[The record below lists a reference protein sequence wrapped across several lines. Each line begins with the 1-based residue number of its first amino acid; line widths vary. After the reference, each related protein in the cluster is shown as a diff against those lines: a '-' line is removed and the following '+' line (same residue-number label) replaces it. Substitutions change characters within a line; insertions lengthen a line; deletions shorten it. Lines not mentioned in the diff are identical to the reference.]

1 MAGSKFRGDFEERLK
16 SVLNEI
22 TKKTNEVILFIDEL
36 HTLVG
41 AGASEGAID
50 ASNMLKPSLARGE
63 LHCIGATTLNEY
75 RNYIEKDT
83 ALARRFQQLYVDE
96 PSLDNTVSILR
107 GLKEKYEVHHGISI
121 SDKALISATK
131 LSSRYITERFLPDK
145 AIDLIDEAA
154 SKKRIELDSKP
165 DNLDELDRKIM
176 QLNIEK
182 KVLSKEKDTD
192 SLKRL
197 ELVNTE
203 LKDLEKKSDEFT
215 KEWNLKKKQIE
226 KIQNTKFELEN
237 AKNELTLAKRN
248 GDWEKAGE
256 LSYQIIPSLVETL
269 EISNKK
275 NKIEEKNFIE
285 NTIYEEDIANV
296 ISKWTGI
303 PVSKMLEDEKNK
315 FLQIETWLN
324 NKIIGQ
330 EESIKKISNAL
341 RRARSGL
348 NDLKRP
354 LGSFLF
360 LGPTGVGKT
369 ETAKL
374 LASFLFDDEKSLL
387 RIDMSEFMEKHS
399 VSRLIGAPP
408 GYVGHEDGGKLT
420 ESVRR
425 RPFKVILFDEI
436 EKAHPEVLNIL
447 LQVLDDGRLTDSQG
461 RLVDFRNTI
470 IILTSNMG
478 SNYFDD
484 WQNTSEENESTK
496 LLKNNIMG
504 SVKTFLRAE
513 FINRLDEILF
523 FTKLTRNNI
532 KVIAEIQLKE
542 LNERLNEMNIKLTW
556 DESVV
561 NLITLE
567 GYNPEYGARPIK
579 RTIRY
584 LIEDKISDLI
594 LKEELEKKVIKLKE
608 IDGYIELKVD

>member
-1 MAGSKFRGDFEERLK
+1 MKQINIGNKLISSENSCYLIAEIGINHNGD
-16 SVLNEI
+16 
-22 TKKTNEVILFIDEL
+22 
-36 HTLVG
+36 
-41 AGASEGAID
+41 
-50 ASNMLKPSLARGE
+50 
-63 LHCIGATTLNEY
+63 
-75 RNYIEKDT
+75 
-83 ALARRFQQLYVDE
+83 
-96 PSLDNTVSILR
+96 LDNV
-107 GLKEKYEVHHGISI
+107 V
-121 SDKALISATK
+121 K
-131 LSSRYITERFLPDK
+131 LMNNSKDAGFDCVKFQKRTPELSTPDSQK
-145 AIDLIDEAA
+145 NVMRETPWGEMTYLEY
-154 SKKRIELDSKP
+154 KKRIELDSKP
-165 DNLDELDRKIM
+165 DNLDELDRKII

-197 ELVNTE
+197 ELVNIE
-203 LKDLEKKSDEFT
+203 LKDLEQKSHEFT

-256 LSYQIIPSLVETL
+256 LSYQIIPSLVENL

-275 NKIEEKNFIE
+275 NKIDEKNFIE

-542 LNERLNEMNIKLTW
+542 LNERLNEMNISLTW

-608 IDGYIELKVD
+608 IDGYIELKVN

>member
-1 MAGSKFRGDFEERLK
+1 
-16 SVLNEI
+16 
-22 TKKTNEVILFIDEL
+22 
-36 HTLVG
+36 
-41 AGASEGAID
+41 
-50 ASNMLKPSLARGE
+50 
-63 LHCIGATTLNEY
+63 
-75 RNYIEKDT
+75 
-83 ALARRFQQLYVDE
+83 
-96 PSLDNTVSILR
+96 
-107 GLKEKYEVHHGISI
+107 
-121 SDKALISATK
+121 
-131 LSSRYITERFLPDK
+131 
-145 AIDLIDEAA
+145 
-154 SKKRIELDSKP
+154 
-165 DNLDELDRKIM
+165 M

-182 KVLSKEKDTD
+182 KVLSKEKDAD

-197 ELVNTE
+197 DLVNSE
-203 LKDLEKKSDEFT
+203 LKDLEQKSHEFT

-226 KIQNTKFELEN
+226 KIQNTKFELDN

-256 LSYQIIPSLVETL
+256 LSYQIIPSLVQTL
-269 EISNKK
+269 EISDKK
-275 NKIEEKNFIE
+275 NKIDEKNFIE

-315 FLQIETWLN
+315 FRQIEIWLN

-532 KVIAEIQLKE
+532 KLIAEIQLKE
-542 LNERLNEMNIKLTW
+542 LNERLNEMNINLTW

-594 LKEELEKKVIKLKE
+594 LKEELDKKIIKLKE
-608 IDGYIELKVD
+608 IDGFIELKVS